1 MLGIGGN
8 ITAELQVKTTE
19 LNKIGERVPVWST
32 VQTLNGWLDLQSGD
46 SRHSNFNAK
55 LQESTHVFVC
65 DYVPLDQRVTVENSM
80 LVINGQ
86 VYDITVIDNPMGLNY
101 QLEFYLRYVGGQN
114 G

>member
-1 MLGIGGN
+1 MIGIGGN
-8 ITAELQVKTTE
+8 IAAELQVKTTV
-19 LNKIGERVPVWST
+19 LNEIGERVPAWST

-46 SRHSNFNAK
+46 SRYSNFNAK

-65 DYVPLDQRVTVENSM
+65 DYIELGDITPENARL
-80 LVINGQ
+80 LVNNQ

-101 QLEFYLRYVGGQN
+101 QLEFYLRYVGGQD